1 MDAEILYDFRSD
13 TVTRP
18 TAAMLQAM
26 LKAPTGDDV
35 FGDDPTVLALESETA
50 ALLGKE
56 AALFVAS
63 GTMSNLLAMRLHVG
77 PLAEVLC
84 DHRAHVH
91 QWEVGGIHATGA
103 AVAAVAPEPGERFLT
118 AASVAAHTRT
128 DNCLY
133 HQPVTAVLALENTL
147 NGDVMPLAEVDA
159 AAAEARALGLATHLD
174 GARLWNAV
182 AASEGVAADAWA
194 APFDTVSVCL
204 SKGLGA
210 PIGSVLVGSAAHI
223 DRARHFR
230 KLSGGGWRQAGLLAA
245 AGRHALAHHRE
256 RLAEDHAAAEE
267 LAAGVADLGFA
278 VQPPETNMVVRAA
291 GGGRRLRARGAAAA
305 RRGGHPRRRRVRRS
319 ARAQP
324 GGGGGARDA
333 LRDAPADAAAGS
345 ARLSAGSRGCC
356 DESSCG
362 GFYFV
367 HLGKPEK
374 SVYGEVVRCT
384 FVLDEG

>member
-159 AAAEARALGLATHLD
+159 ACAEARALGLATHLD

-245 AGRHALAHHRE
+245 AGRHALAHHRAG
-256 RLAEDHAAAEE
+256 LAEDHAAAEE

-278 VQPPETNMVVRAA
+278 VQPPETNMVWCAPPAGVDFERAAQRLRDEEGILVGGAYGGPRGRNPAAEAARAMRFVTHLQTPPRAVRALLSGLA
-291 GGGRRLRARGAAAA
+291 RVLR
-305 RRGGHPRRRRVRRS
+305 
-319 ARAQP
+319 
-324 GGGGGARDA
+324 
-333 LRDAPADAAAGS
+333 
-345 ARLSAGSRGCC
+345 
-356 DESSCG
+356 
-362 GFYFV
+362 
-367 HLGKPEK
+367 
-374 SVYGEVVRCT
+374 
-384 FVLDEG
+384 

>member
-133 HQPVTAVLALENTL
+133 HQPVTEVLALENTL

-159 AAAEARALGLATHLD
+159 ACAEARALGLATHLD

-230 KLSGGGWRQAGLLAA
+230 KLSGGGWRQAGLLS
-245 AGRHALAHHRE
+245 
-256 RLAEDHAAAEE
+256 
-267 LAAGVADLGFA
+267 
-278 VQPPETNMVVRAA
+278 PPM
-291 GGGRRLRARGAAAA
+291 G
-305 RRGGHPRRRRVRRS
+305 
-319 ARAQP
+319 
-324 GGGGGARDA
+324 
-333 LRDAPADAAAGS
+333 
-345 ARLSAGSRGCC
+345 
-356 DESSCG
+356 
-362 GFYFV
+362 
-367 HLGKPEK
+367 
-374 SVYGEVVRCT
+374 
-384 FVLDEG
+384 